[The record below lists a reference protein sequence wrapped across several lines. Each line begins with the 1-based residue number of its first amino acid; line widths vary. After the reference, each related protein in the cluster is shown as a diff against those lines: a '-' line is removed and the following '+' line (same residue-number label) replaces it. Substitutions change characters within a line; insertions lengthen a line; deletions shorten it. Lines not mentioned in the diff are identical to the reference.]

1 MYVDV
6 SHIRHGGKTYT
17 RYLLR
22 QSYRQD
28 GKVKHRTIANLSSC
42 SAAEIE
48 AIRLALRHKDN
59 LSAVGI
65 KPSEIVIKQGLSY
78 GVVHVVH
85 EVARALGIV
94 AALGSTRD
102 GALALWQV
110 IARVIDQGSRLS
122 AVRLARAHA
131 VSEILGL
138 GRFDEDDLYANLDW
152 LAEHQPSIEKLLF
165 EQQGPSEGLFLYD
178 VTSTYLEGKHN
189 AFGAFGYNRDGKRGK
204 LQIVVGL
211 LCNGAGRPLAI
222 EVFPGNTQDTK
233 TFAAQVDKVAQRFG
247 GGEITF
253 VGDRGMIRGPQI
265 KALQEE
271 GFHFI
276 TAITKPQIEALLT
289 AGVLQMRLFDARL
302 AEVTTSDGQRYILR
316 RNPQRAEEIA
326 SSRASKYAALATAV
340 VAANAYL
347 ATHPRANPATQRK
360 NLQSRATKLRISGW
374 TTFNLE
380 GRTITL
386 GTDPEALAEASKL
399 DGCYVV
405 KTDLPQSA
413 ASKDVVHDRYKD
425 LALVEWAFRESK
437 TVQLEMRP
445 VNVRLETRT
454 RGHAFVVMLA
464 YSIIYTLATLW
475 RDLDLTIQE
484 GLDQLAS
491 LCLAEILL
499 PNTPVS
505 YQIPTPRDSVRQLL
519 DAAHVRL
526 PSKITP
532 KPSRVAT
539 KAKLPARRNLR
550 RTKR

>member
-6 SHIRHGGKTYT
+6 SHIRQGGKTYT

-22 QSYRQD
+22 ESYRED
-28 GKVKHRTIANLSSC
+28 GKVKHRTIANLGGC

-48 AIRLALRHKDN
+48 AIRLALRHKGN

-65 KPSEIVIKQGLSY
+65 NPSEIVTKQGLSY
-78 GVVHVVH
+78 GAVHVVH
-85 EVARALGIV
+85 EVARSLGIV
-94 AALGSTRD
+94 EALGRTRE
-102 GALALWQV
+102 GSLALWQV

-131 VSEILGL
+131 ASEILGL
-138 GRFDEDDLYANLDW
+138 GGFDEDDLYANLDW
-152 LAEHQPSIEKLLF
+152 LAEHQPTIEKILF
-165 EQQGPSEGLFLYD
+165 EKQGPSEGLFLYD

-233 TFAAQVDKVAQRFG
+233 TFASQVDKVAQRFG

-289 AGVLQMRLFDARL
+289 EGVLQMSLFDMPL
-302 AEVTTSDGQRYILR
+302 AEVTTTDGQRYILR
-316 RNPQRAEEIA
+316 RNPERAREIA
-326 SSRASKYAALATAV
+326 SSRESKYRALNSATV
-340 VAANAYL
+340 VANEYL
-347 ATHPRANPATQRK
+347 AAHPRANPGTQLK

-386 GTDPEALAEASKL
+386 EKDPEALAEAAKL
-399 DGCYVV
+399 DGCYVL
-405 KTDLPQSA
+405 KTDLSQSV
-413 ASKDVVHDRYKD
+413 ASPDIVHDRYKD

-484 GLDQLAS
+484 GLDQLAT
-491 LCLAEILL
+491 LCLTEILL

-505 YQIPTPRDSVRQLL
+505 YQLPTPRDSVRQLL

-526 PSKITP
+526 PSKIAP

-539 KAKLPARRNLR
+539 KAKLPDRR
-550 RTKR
+550 K

>member
-6 SHIRHGGKTYT
+6 SHVRQGDKTYT

-22 QSYRQD
+22 ESFRQD

-59 LSAVGI
+59 LSALGI

-78 GVVHVVH
+78 GAVHVVY

-94 AALGSTRD
+94 EVLGNTRD

-131 VSEILGL
+131 ASEILGL
-138 GRFDEDDLYANLDW
+138 GGFDEDDLYANLDW
-152 LAEHQPSIEKLLF
+152 LAEHQPRIEQALF
-165 EQQGPSEGLFLYD
+165 ARQGPSEGLFLYD

-204 LQIVVGL
+204 QQIVVGL
-211 LCNGAGRPLAI
+211 LCNGAGHPLAI

-233 TFAAQVDKVAQRFG
+233 TFASQVDKVARRFG

-289 AGVLQMRLFDARL
+289 AGVLQMTLFDALL
-302 AEVTTSDGQRYILR
+302 AEVTTTDGQRYILR
-316 RNPQRAEEIA
+316 RNPQRAQEIA
-326 SSRASKYAALATAV
+326 ASRASKYATLNTATV
-340 VAANAYL
+340 TANTYL
-347 ATHPRANPATQRK
+347 ETHPRANPATQLK
-360 NLQSRATKLRISGW
+360 NLQSRAAKLRISGW
-374 TTFNLE
+374 TTFDLE
-380 GRTITL
+380 GRTITVGQDL
-386 GTDPEALAEASKL
+386 EALAEAAKL

-413 ASKDVVHDRYKD
+413 AAKDIVHDRYKD
-425 LALVEWAFRESK
+425 LARVEWAFRESK

-464 YSIIYTLATLW
+464 YSIIYTLASLW

-484 GLDQLAS
+484 GLDQLAT
-491 LCLAEILL
+491 LCLTEILI

-505 YQIPTPRDSVRQLL
+505 YQLPAPRDSVRQLL

-526 PSKITP
+526 PAKIAP

-539 KAKLPARRNLR
+539 RAKLPDRR
-550 RTKR
+550 K